1 MTLTSSEAPGSILI
15 VVDEA
20 AKAARLSPV
29 LAAEGY
35 RLQAVESLMPPLP
48 ALGFEPDLGIIWFPY
63 SSPEALPELEK
74 IIREIQALSQAAP
87 LPTLLIL
94 DQYGTHWI
102 EPSFK
107 LGITDILTRPIHPLV
122 LRQRVRLLLQARQT
136 ERLIEELKRREAALL
151 QRQRMIAALD
161 SALHVLRNESAEEA
175 ADITD
180 SLAVTS
186 PYNIGNHIVFD
197 PDERCLIFNLHNSS
211 PHRTVELTVDQ
222 AAILTYFIH
231 HPHHA
236 LSNREIAHAVLGYE
250 HLDEIQ
256 SCSIVRPHVLRLRR
270 KLEEDGDRP
279 TILRTIRGA
288 GYVFSP
294 D

>member
-1 MTLTSSEAPGSILI
+1 MT
-15 VVDEA
+15 
-20 AKAARLSPV
+20 
-29 LAAEGY
+29 
-35 RLQAVESLMPPLP
+35 
-48 ALGFEPDLGIIWFPY
+48 
-63 SSPEALPELEK
+63 PE
-74 IIREIQALSQAAP
+74 Q
-87 LPTLLIL
+87 
-94 DQYGTHWI
+94 
-102 EPSFK
+102 
-107 LGITDILTRPIHPLV
+107 
-122 LRQRVRLLLQARQT
+122 
-136 ERLIEELKRREAALL
+136 
-151 QRQRMIAALD
+151 
-161 SALHVLRNESAEEA
+161 
-175 ADITD
+175 
-180 SLAVTS
+180 
-186 PYNIGNHIVFD
+186 
-197 PDERCLIFNLHNSS
+197 RCLIFDLHSS
-211 PHRTVELTVDQ
+211 GSRRTVELTVDQ